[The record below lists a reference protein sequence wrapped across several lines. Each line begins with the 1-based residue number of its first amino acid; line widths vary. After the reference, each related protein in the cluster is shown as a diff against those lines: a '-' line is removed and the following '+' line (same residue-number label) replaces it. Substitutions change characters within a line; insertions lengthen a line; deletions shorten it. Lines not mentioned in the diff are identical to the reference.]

1 MGVFGLS
8 LLGLLKR
15 ALLIANPASRRGGR
29 YVDDSRAAILAA
41 GAECDVMLT
50 QRSGHAAEMAR
61 EHAGSYD
68 VVFTLGGD
76 GTAMEVA
83 GALAGTGIPIGVL
96 PGGTG
101 NLLARALG
109 IPRDVKR
116 AIRALM
122 AGDTRRIDLGVVQG
136 HRFAVAAGV
145 GIDAAMVAETPP
157 WMKRRLGVFAYT
169 IIATRA
175 EFRAVV
181 LRRFFVVRV
190 EVDGE
195 IIERRAA
202 AVLFANFGAILEDRI
217 SFGPDILV
225 DDGMLDCC
233 IFSPSNLW
241 DATRIMWR
249 VTRRDFRPDSAI
261 FYRKGARFHIE
272 TDPILPMQADGELL
286 GVTPSDV
293 SVEPLAARLLVPS
306 R

>member
-1 MGVFGLS
+1 
-8 LLGLLKR
+8 
-15 ALLIANPASRRGGR
+15 
-29 YVDDSRAAILAA
+29 
-41 GAECDVMLT
+41 MLT
-50 QRSGHAAEMAR
+50 ERSGHAAEL
-61 EHAGSYD
+61 AGGHGASYD
-68 VVFTLGGD
+68 VVFALGGD

-83 GALAGTGIPIGVL
+83 GALAGSGVPIGVL

-109 IPRDVKR
+109 IPRNVTR
-116 AIRALM
+116 AVRELM
-122 AGDTRRIDLGVVQG
+122 AGETRRIDLGVVQG
-136 HRFAVAAGV
+136 RRFAVAAGV
-145 GIDAAMVAETPP
+145 GIDAAMVAETPA

-175 EFRAVV
+175 ALRAVL
-181 LRRFFVVRV
+181 LRRFFIARV

-233 IFSPSNLW
+233 IFSPSHLW
-241 DATRIMWR
+241 DAMRIMWR
-249 VTRRDFRPDSAI
+249 VTRRDFRPDPAL
-261 FYRKGARFHIE
+261 FYRKGTHFRIE

-286 GVTPSDV
+286 GVTPADV
-293 SVEPLAARLLVPS
+293 SVEPLAARLLVPA

>member
-1 MGVFGLS
+1 LVDE
-8 LLGLLKR
+8 
-15 ALLIANPASRRGGR
+15 SRR
-29 YVDDSRAAILAA
+29 AILAA
-41 GAECDVMLT
+41 GAQCDVMLT
-50 QRSGHAAEMAR
+50 ERSGHAAELALGVGR
-61 EHAGSYD
+61 NYD

-83 GALAGTGIPIGVL
+83 GALAGSDIPIGVL

-109 IPRDVKR
+109 IPRNVER
-116 AIRALM
+116 AVHSLM
-122 AGDTRRIDLGVVQG
+122 EGDSRRIDLGVVQG

-145 GIDAAMVAETPP
+145 GIDASMVAETPP

-175 EFRAVV
+175 ALRAVIF
-181 LRRFFVVRV
+181 RRFFIARV

-225 DDGMLDCC
+225 DDGVLDCC
-233 IFSPSNLW
+233 IFSPSHLW
-241 DATRIMWR
+241 DAMRIMWR
-249 VTRRDFRPDSAI
+249 VTRRDFRPDPALL
-261 FYRKGARFHIE
+261 YRKGARFRIE
-272 TDPILPMQADGELL
+272 TVPILPIQADGELL
-286 GVTPSDV
+286 GLTPADV